1 MKLVYL
7 GAISTSIVLILG
19 MAMVV
24 PAFIFASTTESEK
37 LRVLIQIE
45 IVEDDNLSFWC
56 SDLHEKLEY
65 GGIKSVIFLT
75 GKIAESNPECI
86 FNVSGVDVGSQSYR
100 YQDIAQISDYLQ
112 QLSEIKK
119 GKIIIDDLGGFE
131 SKVFKAPFGSTD
143 ENIYSLLNKSEILA
157 DFSYDNHYNLFVDDQ
172 FVKFDLLTVDNVN
185 DLDYIDNLQII
196 TFSFNNLESVNS
208 IFDTIDEIKKHRVQ
222 FVNPSDLYGESLT

>member
-7 GAISTSIVLILG
+7 GAISTSVVLILG

-24 PAFIFASTTESEK
+24 PAFIFASPAESEK

-45 IVEDDNLSFWC
+45 IVEDNNLPFWC
-56 SDLHEKLEY
+56 NEFNDKLED
-65 GGIKSVIFLT
+65 GGVKSVVFLT

-86 FNVSGVDVGSQSYR
+86 FNFSGVDIGSQGYR
-100 YQDIAQISDYLQ
+100 YQDITQISDYFQ

-119 GKIIIDDLGGFE
+119 GKITIDDFGGIE

-143 ENIYSLLNKSEILA
+143 ENIYSLLNRSGILA
-157 DFSYDNHYNLFVDDQ
+157 DFSYENHYNLFVDNQ
-172 FVKFDLLTVDNVN
+172 FVKFDLITVDDVN
-185 DLDYIDNLQII
+185 DLDSIDSLQIV

-208 IFDTIDEIKKHRVQ
+208 IFDNIDEIKKHRVQ